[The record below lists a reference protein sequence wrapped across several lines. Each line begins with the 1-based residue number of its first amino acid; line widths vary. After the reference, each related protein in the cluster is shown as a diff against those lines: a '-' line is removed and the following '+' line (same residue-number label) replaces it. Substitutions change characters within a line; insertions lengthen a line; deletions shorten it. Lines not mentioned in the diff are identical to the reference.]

1 MRYLKSILIALVATL
16 AILFGVSFF
25 LPSHY
30 TIEKKMVIQADPEK
44 IYNQVCDLHQW
55 HNWSAWNERKYNS
68 IELFYEGQPK
78 EIGSTMKWKADGDEG
93 KVTLTGLVP
102 FQSTLFNVTMEESWV
117 AQGKFDLVKKEV
129 GTEVK
134 WIMKGDV
141 GNNFIGRY
149 FVLFADQFI
158 SSDMQIG
165 LENLKKICEKD

>member
-1 MRYLKSILIALVATL
+1 
-16 AILFGVSFF
+16 
-25 LPSHY
+25 
-30 TIEKKMVIQADPEK
+30 
-44 IYNQVCDLHQW
+44 
-55 HNWSAWNERKYNS
+55 
-68 IELFYEGQPK
+68 
-78 EIGSTMKWKADGDEG
+78 
-93 KVTLTGLVP
+93 
-102 FQSTLFNVTMEESWV
+102 MEESWV

-149 FVLFADQFI
+149 FLLFADQFI